1 MLYVARNLTAI
12 FSKVKKNCKDSK
24 NYLKVTFE
32 LFASKWRLA
41 APNQDFNGGGTLMT
55 RNGGKYFCLS
65 REVMTSCKIA
75 AGGKMGIIQPWQ
87 RWI

>member
-32 LFASKWRLA
+32 LFASK
-41 APNQDFNGGGTLMT
+41 
-55 RNGGKYFCLS
+55 
-65 REVMTSCKIA
+65 
-75 AGGKMGIIQPWQ
+75 
-87 RWI
+87 